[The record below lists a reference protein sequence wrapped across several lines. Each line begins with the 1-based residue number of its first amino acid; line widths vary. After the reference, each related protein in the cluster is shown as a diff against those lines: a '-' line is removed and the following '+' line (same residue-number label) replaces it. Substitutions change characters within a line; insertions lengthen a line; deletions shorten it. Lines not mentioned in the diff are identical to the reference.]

1 MLKKVNNFLNIII
14 GAFIGVFIGHGV
26 YVFWDYKTHPE
37 IDASYSAPWYTSI
50 LVYGIFTVVV
60 VLIAFVIKWFIRKRI
75 PHEA

>member
-14 GAFIGVFIGHGV
+14 GAFVGVFIGHGV

-37 IDASYSAPWYTSI
+37 IYVSYSAPWYTSI